1 LSLAVVSHSPFSSL
15 STVRSFDV
23 ALTIATGGGGQTG
36 LDILSFSN
44 IAGNKNRYFAH
55 VFIGWIYIAFIL
67 WYLTKEL
74 LLFKKTRQEYLR
86 RPEIASNIAQ
96 RSILITA
103 VPQELLTE
111 EKLTAMFERV
121 EKVWINRNHD
131 DLQDLVDERNKDA
144 LLLEGGETSLIKDV
158 NKIATKKGKKD
169 PPENY
174 DKNITSLYIKD
185 KKRPHH
191 KLGKP
196 VIKLLF
202 GKKVHCS
209 IIKLIVGGY
218 DQLDTN

>member
-1 LSLAVVSHSPFSSL
+1 
-15 STVRSFDV
+15 
-23 ALTIATGGGGQTG
+23 

-55 VFIGWIYIAFIL
+55 VFIGWIFIGFIL

-96 RSILITA
+96 RTI
-103 VPQELLTE
+103 LLTAIPAE
-111 EKLTAMFERV
+111 LNTVEKLTGMFERV
-121 EKVWINRNHD
+121 EKVWINRDHS
-131 DLQDLVDERNKDA
+131 DLQDLVDERNDDA
-144 LLLEGGETSLIKDV
+144 LTLEGAETSLIKDV
-158 NKIATKKGKKD
+158 NKKATKKGKKEA
-169 PPENY
+169 PEGY
-174 DKNITSLYIKD
+174 DKNISTLYIKD

-202 GKKVHCS
+202 GKKVLRPTNQANFR
-209 IIKLIVGGY
+209 LIR
-218 DQLDTN
+218 